1 VPAADERAFEWFRC
15 ASAVEKSLARRGDA
29 SVTQIASLMAGPLVE
44 APGVHRPRNVDWKR
58 AAALLYGDWGTSK
71 AYVIGLAFVAAG
83 FSSFPLILAVCAL
96 TAVVGFN
103 YIIICAHFP
112 DGGGVYSAARQQSR
126 FLASAGA
133 LLLVANFLVTAALS
147 GWAAVSYFGVPPQY
161 ARVATM
167 GLVLVV
173 GVINFFGPKHSG
185 SVSIYLAVPA
195 VLTVIMIIGLSSGY
209 LTGEH
214 LEPRHANLSVAWTQF
229 VGVILAL
236 SGVEAVANITGV
248 MKLDPGSTPDHPKVT
263 RTAAKAII
271 PVAVEVVVG
280 TALLGWAMLSLP
292 KMWAPQLSQHSED
305 MLRFLGEH
313 YGSMVVAQW
322 FGSAFGLVVGVV
334 FGLLLVSAVNT
345 AVVALIGVIYMMAQ
359 DGEMPKQ
366 LARLNRHGV
375 PRIPL
380 FVAVAIPI
388 LVLAVT
394 SKFEALAGLYAI
406 GVVGAIAV
414 NLGSCTFNK
423 KLDLTWYQR
432 LLMGITFLILAAVE
446 LTIAKTK
453 PDALFFAMCVLG
465 IGLAL
470 RAYSHK
476 LSGLKTVTMTKE
488 VAEMVVPNLP
498 ETMQSRLEEGKKI
511 MVAARG
517 INPVLNFALEEAQL
531 RKAVLCVVYV
541 KEIAVYFS
549 GAPAVL
555 GKAKWKDD
563 AQARAI
569 MSLMLK
575 EGEARGVCVQ
585 PVYAV
590 SEDASATILDL
601 AATLGVDYIIL
612 GASQRR
618 SLADLLRGSVATQI
632 AQHLPDSIRLVIFG

>member
-1 VPAADERAFEWFRC
+1 MAA
-15 ASAVEKSLARRGDA
+15 
-29 SVTQIASLMAGPLVE
+29 PLVE

-83 FSSFPLILAVCAL
+83 FSSFPIILAVCAL

-103 YIIICAHFP
+103 YIIVCAHFP
-112 DGGGVYSAARQQSR
+112 DGGGVYSAAREQSR

-161 ARVATM
+161 ARLATM
-167 GLVLVV
+167 GLVILV
-173 GVINFFGPKHSG
+173 GVINYFGPRHSG
-185 SVSIYLAVPA
+185 SVSIYLAIPA
-195 VLTVIMIIGLSSGY
+195 VLTVITIIGLSGHY
-209 LTGEH
+209 LTTVH
-214 LEPRHANLSVAWTQF
+214 LEPRHENLTVVWAQF

-248 MKLDPGSTPDHPKVT
+248 MKLDPGSKPDHPKVT

-271 PVAVEVVVG
+271 PVAIEVVAG
-280 TALLGWAMLSLP
+280 TALLGWAMLSIP
-292 KMWAPQLSQHSED
+292 KNFTPELTLHSED

-313 YGSMVVAQW
+313 YGSLAVAQW
-322 FGSAFGLVVGVV
+322 FGEAFGLAIGVV
-334 FGLLLVSAVNT
+334 FGLLLISAVNT

-375 PRIPL
+375 PKFPL
-380 FVAVAIPI
+380 AVAVAIPI

-394 SKFEALAGLYAI
+394 RDFEALAGLYAI

-423 KLDLTWYQR
+423 RLDLAWWQR

-453 PDALFFAMCVLG
+453 PDALFFAICVLG
-465 IGLAL
+465 IGLSL

-476 LSGLKTVTMTKE
+476 LSGLKTITMTRE
-488 VAEMVVPNLP
+488 VAEMVAPDLP
-498 ETMQSRLEEGKKI
+498 ETMRPRLEEGQKI

-555 GKAKWKDD
+555 GKARWQDD
-563 AQARAI
+563 AQAAAI

-575 EGEARGVCVQ
+575 EGEARRVCVQ
-585 PVYAV
+585 PVFAV
-590 SEDASATILDL
+590 SEDASSTILDL

-618 SLADLLRGSVATQI
+618 TLADLLRGSVATQI
-632 AQHLPDSIRLVIFG
+632 AQQLPDSIRLVIFG

>member
-1 VPAADERAFEWFRC
+1 
-15 ASAVEKSLARRGDA
+15 
-29 SVTQIASLMAGPLVE
+29 MAEPLLE

-83 FSSFPLILAVCAL
+83 FASFPLILAVCAL

-103 YIIICAHFP
+103 YIIVCAHFP

-133 LLLVANFLVTAALS
+133 LLLVANFIVTAALS

-161 ARVATM
+161 ARVVTM
-167 GLVLVV
+167 GLVIVV
-173 GVINFFGPKHSG
+173 GAINFFGPKHSG
-185 SVSIYLAVPA
+185 SVSLYLAITA
-195 VLTVIMIIGLSSGY
+195 VLTVVTIVGLSSGY
-209 LTGEH
+209 LHTGH
-214 LEPRHANLSVAWTQF
+214 LEPAHENLGVAWTQF

-248 MKLDPGSTPDHPKVT
+248 MKLDPGSTPEKPKVT

-271 PVAVEVVVG
+271 PVAIEVVVG
-280 TALLGWAMLSLP
+280 TALLGWAMLSVPPSFTL
-292 KMWAPQLSQHSED
+292 QLTDHSED

-313 YGSMVVAQW
+313 YGTLVVAPW
-322 FGSAFGLVVGVV
+322 FRSAFGLVVGIV
-334 FGLLLVSAVNT
+334 FGLLLFSAVNT

-380 FVAVAIPI
+380 FVAVVIPI
-388 LVLAVT
+388 LVLALT
-394 SKFEALAGLYAI
+394 PTFEGLAGLYAI

-423 KLDLTWYQR
+423 KLGLAWYVR
-432 LLMGITFLILAAVE
+432 LLMGATFLVLAAVE
-446 LTIAKTK
+446 VTIAKTK
-453 PDALFFAMCVLG
+453 PDALFFAICVLG
-465 IGLAL
+465 IGLSL

-476 LSGLKTVTMTKE
+476 LSGLKTVIMTKE
-488 VAEMVVPNLP
+488 VAEMVVPDLP
-498 ETMQSRLEEGKKI
+498 ETMQPRLEEGQKI

-531 RKAVLCVVYV
+531 RKAVLCVVYI
-541 KEIAVYFS
+541 KEIAVYFA
-549 GAPAVL
+549 GAPKL
-555 GKAKWKDD
+555 IGSAKWKDD
-563 AQARAI
+563 PQAQAI
-569 MSLMLK
+569 MSLMIK
-575 EGEARGVCVQ
+575 EGEARDVCVQ

-618 SLADLLRGSVATQI
+618 SLADLLKGSVATQI
-632 AQHLPDSIRLVIFG
+632 AQHLPESIRLVIFG

>member
-1 VPAADERAFEWFRC
+1 MAE
-15 ASAVEKSLARRGDA
+15 SL
-29 SVTQIASLMAGPLVE
+29 IE

-83 FSSFPLILAVCAL
+83 YASFPLILAVCAL

-112 DGGGVYSAARQQSR
+112 DGGGVYSAARSQSR

-133 LLLVANFLVTAALS
+133 LLLVANFIVTAALS
-147 GWAAVSYFGVPPQY
+147 GWAAASYFGVPPQY

-185 SVSIYLAVPA
+185 SVSIYLAIPA
-195 VLTVIMIIGLSSGY
+195 VLTVLVILGLSSGY
-209 LTGEH
+209 LTTAH
-214 LEPRHANLSVAWTQF
+214 LEPRHENLRVAWTQF

-248 MKLDPGSTPDHPKVT
+248 MKLDPGSTPENPKIT

-271 PVAVEVVVG
+271 PVALEVVLG
-280 TALLGWAMLSLP
+280 TALLGWAMLSMP
-292 KMWAPQLSQHSED
+292 KMFTPELTRHSED

-322 FGSAFGLVVGVV
+322 FGSAFGIVVGVV
-334 FGLLLVSAVNT
+334 FGLLLFSAVNT

-394 SKFEALAGLYAI
+394 ANFEALAGLYAI

-423 KLDLTWYQR
+423 KLDLAWYQR
-432 LLMGITFLILAAVE
+432 LLMGLTFLILSAVE

-453 PDALFFAMCVLG
+453 PDALFFAICVLG

-476 LSGLKTVTMTKE
+476 LSGLKTVTMTRE